1 MPFYFAKSVKAG
13 PFRFNLSKSGVGMS
27 VGVKGL
33 RFGVGPQGHY
43 VRAGLN
49 GFYYRKT
56 FSPSSDGASGKL
68 PVRTTQPRAP
78 KVYAEQSV
86 QMIEV
91 SSGDVLS
98 MRDERF
104 LDVLAEMN
112 AKQAVLSMGATLA
125 VAGVAIGLLLAM
137 TLGAQWTIA
146 ALLLGLT
153 GLLVGSR
160 MDESRRSAVI
170 LYDLEVPIAAKYE
183 AMTRAFDALAACA
196 GKWHVDA
203 GGTVRDIH
211 AWKRNAGASH
221 IVDKRP
227 TTMGYGL
234 PRVLKS
240 NVTPPMMAVGKE
252 TLYFLP
258 DILLVVENGKVGAV
272 GYDMLSIQS
281 QDSRFIE
288 EGTVPRDA
296 QVVGHQWKHPNK
308 GGGPDRRFA
317 NNYQVPICLYESIHL
332 TSRNGLNELIQVSR
346 NGVAKPFSES
356 IAAIASVA
364 VPQAGRPALPHL

>member
-27 VGVKGL
+27 VGIKGL
-33 RFGVGPQGHY
+33 RFGIGPQGHY

-56 FSPSSDGASGKL
+56 FSPSSDSPSEKL
-68 PVRTTQPRAP
+68 PAGTARPRAP

-86 QMIEV
+86 QMAEV
-91 SSGDVLS
+91 SSGDVLN
-98 MRDERF
+98 MQDERF
-104 LDVLAEMN
+104 QDVLAEMN
-112 AKQAVLSMGATLA
+112 AKQAALPMGVTLA
-125 VAGVAIGLLLAM
+125 VAGGAIGLLMALG
-137 TLGAQWTIA
+137 LGAQWLMA
-146 ALLLGLT
+146 ALALGT
-153 GLLVGSR
+153 AGLLIGIR
-160 MDESRRSAVI
+160 LDESRRSAVI
-170 LYDLEVPIAAKYE
+170 LYDLETPVAAKYE
-183 AMTRAFDALAACA
+183 AMTRAFDALASCA

-203 GGTVRDIH
+203 GGAVHDIH

-258 DILLVVENGKVGAV
+258 DILLVVESGKVGAV
-272 GYDMLSIQS
+272 AYDMLSIQS
-281 QDSRFIE
+281 QDSPFIE
-288 EGTVPRDA
+288 DGPVPRDTPII
-296 QVVGHQWKHPNK
+296 GHQWKHPNK
-308 GGGPDRRFA
+308 SGGPDRRFA
-317 NNYQVPICLYESIHL
+317 NNYQIPVCLYESIHL

-346 NGVAKPFSES
+346 NGVARPFSES
-356 IAAIASVA
+356 IAAIASVSGTK
-364 VPQAGRPALPHL
+364 AGQSALPQL